1 MKRAYEDE
9 KYLRIVE
16 HILTDENFNKIKTA
30 EHHGI
35 SRYDHSLR
43 VSYISYKITRVLGLD
58 YHETA
63 RGGLLHDFFMTDNDR
78 NMKEK
83 LVSTFNHPKK
93 AVNNS
98 KNNFDISAKEED
110 IIRTHMFPIN
120 IKPPKYMEGW
130 VVNLV
135 DKGVAICEF
144 SQKFSYRLKFAT
156 NVFMIFLM
164 NFIK

>member
-1 MKRAYEDE
+1 MKRAYED
-9 KYLRIVE
+9 KRYLDIVE
-16 HILTDENFNKIKTA
+16 HILENDNFNEIRTS

-43 VSYISYKITRVLGLD
+43 VSYISYKITKALGLD

-63 RGGLLHDFFMTDNDR
+63 RGGLLHDFFISENNR
-78 NMKEK
+78 NIKEK
-83 LVSTFNHPKK
+83 MVSTFNHPKK
-93 AVNNS
+93 AVDNS
-98 KNNFDISAKEED
+98 KNHFDISAKEED

-120 IKPPKYMEGW
+120 VKPPVYMEGW
-130 VVNLV
+130 VVNIV

-144 SQKFSYRLKFAT
+144 SHKVSYKLKLAT
-156 NVFMIFLM
+156 NVFMLFLM